1 MGTNVIDL
9 IVYLVNRMK
18 AGDSLGDINLESL
31 KTYNR
36 AEISAAYS
44 WVIQKRE
51 SGELESIIRHDKRSG
66 KSFPPRILH
75 FAERMVI
82 SPGAYG
88 FLLELLN
95 LGLIDYAMLE
105 KIIEAV
111 MLNATERVSLD
122 KIKETVSGII
132 FSVDDKTRSNR
143 HFLKGNESIN

>member
-18 AGDSLGDINLESL
+18 AGDTLGDIKLESPNV
-31 KTYNR
+31 YNR

-51 SGELESIIRHDKRSG
+51 SGELESIIRRDKHSHTYL
-66 KSFPPRILH
+66 PPRILH

-95 LGLIDYAMLE
+95 LGLIDYATLE

-132 FSVDDKTRSNR
+132 LSADDKTHRNSQ
-143 HFLKGNESIN
+143 FLKGNESIN